1 MDIACESQQIFGLQH
16 FNGFFTHGGSGLFQV
31 QLLRAGDHEDVVLPA
46 FRRDGHQSLEHTC
59 RVLMKIFGDLHAAQC
74 FLRGICVFRI
84 GDFFRVKQTADIGF
98 FSCFRH
104 ALNIAQAE

>member
-1 MDIACESQQIFGLQH
+1 
-16 FNGFFTHGGSGLFQV
+16 
-31 QLLRAGDHEDVVLPA
+31 
-46 FRRDGHQSLEHTC
+46 
-59 RVLMKIFGDLHAAQC
+59 
-74 FLRGICVFRI
+74 VFRI